1 MSVLKNIAALAAAT
15 GLVYVGLQWARKK
28 LDESLVA
35 EHEAGSAQMEEEA
48 AAAEKADDNADA
60 DAASSV
66 DDVLEAIAAGDVLN
80 AAEEAAEEEAADE
93 EEAVEESDEELDEEI
108 DEESDEKEPK
118 ADVVIQAVYA
128 AQDDRP
134 NVNPFDTAP
143 AQPVT
148 DPTKIAVAEDFQDWD
163 NLGCQG

>member
-48 AAAEKADDNADA
+48 AAAEKADDSA

-80 AAEEAAEEEAADE
+80 AAEEAAAEEAADE

-143 AQPVT
+143 TQPVT
-148 DPTKIAVAEDFQDWD
+148 DPTKIASAEDFQDWD